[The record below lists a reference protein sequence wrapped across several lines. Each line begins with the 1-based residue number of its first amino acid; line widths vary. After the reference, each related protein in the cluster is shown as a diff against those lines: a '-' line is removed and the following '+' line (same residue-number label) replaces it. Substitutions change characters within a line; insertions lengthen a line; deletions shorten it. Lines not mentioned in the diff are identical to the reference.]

1 MTNNTEIEATPGAV
15 MVFASVC
22 NSLGTLGGYVAA
34 AECRSV

>member
-1 MTNNTEIEATPGAV
+1 

-34 AECRSV
+34 GVVRSA